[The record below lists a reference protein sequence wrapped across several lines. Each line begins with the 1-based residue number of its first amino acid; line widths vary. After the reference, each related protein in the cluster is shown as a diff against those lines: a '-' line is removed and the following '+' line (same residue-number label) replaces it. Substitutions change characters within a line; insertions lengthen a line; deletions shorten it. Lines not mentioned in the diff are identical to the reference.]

1 MAMKRNKFEGV
12 VEQMNQEEAA
22 ELERNKKV
30 ISKIAGIK
38 RGRPA
43 SNSKRKVLPTYI
55 PEDLYNEFLAITNE
69 YGISQNA
76 GICQAIREYVKN
88 SKDRLGLE

>member
-1 MAMKRNKFEGV
+1 MAIKRNKFDDV
-12 VEQMNQEEAA
+12 VEMMNQDEAEETA
-22 ELERNKKV
+22 RNREV

-43 SNSKRKVLPTYI
+43 AVTKRKSLPTYI
-55 PEDLYNEFLAITNE
+55 PEDLYNEFLQITNE

-88 SKDRLGLE
+88 SKERLGIK